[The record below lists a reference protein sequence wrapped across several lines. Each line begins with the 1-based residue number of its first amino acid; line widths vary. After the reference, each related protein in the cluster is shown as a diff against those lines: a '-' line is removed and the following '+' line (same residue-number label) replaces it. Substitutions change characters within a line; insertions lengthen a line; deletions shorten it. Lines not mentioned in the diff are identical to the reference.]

1 MHREDFCGGMFLFFW
16 TGREKE
22 KWKISKEEIR
32 VNGDP
37 GAGKFGGS
45 ARDWRKQNLE
55 YESRKVKLFGEKR
68 YASSKRRVNSI
79 RNVASGIRGRNS
91 ISRIAFCTKLGSKVH
106 IWHVAKFE
114 KIETDVKR
122 WACFPEFCNVNH
134 DKRINHFEIPSLKS
148 SRTREEIDLILKY
161 TRYSASTLPIAICWG
176 LKNGRGGI
184 GGLKKFHPGDGYR
197 LMSDRPFRLMQ
208 CKSGYFAGKSFD
220 AIPP

>member
-122 WACFPEFCNVNH
+122 WACFPEFCNVSH
-134 DKRINHFEIPSLKS
+134 DKRINRFEIPSLKS
-148 SRTREEIDLILKY
+148 SRTREEIEFDSKIYSLFRVHPSYCNLLRLKE
-161 TRYSASTLPIAICWG
+161 RQGWDW
-176 LKNGRGGI
+176 RV
-184 GGLKKFHPGDGYR
+184 KK
-197 LMSDRPFRLMQ
+197 
-208 CKSGYFAGKSFD
+208 
-220 AIPP
+220 IPPRRWLSPYEW